1 MNVLIEQAIIALNND
16 RRDKARRLLE
26 QAVRADRRSELGWL
40 LLSEVV
46 DSHEEQRTCLVRA
59 LAVNRNNVLA
69 QQRFKAL
76 VTEGGEATWATPYFS
91 QSGGRTLPFA
101 DHQALG
107 SGRLGG
113 ATRVVPIALSYV
125 FALVVAE
132 MLTTLFTPYVV
143 GLTLYAVMLMAMFI
157 HAALLWN
164 RPLHRFLLSLALLP
178 LLRLLSMSLPLQGM
192 PIIYWYLLISLPLF
206 VAAFASVKVLNLD
219 RNQLGLT
226 LHKPLVQLAVIFTG
240 LAFGYIEYRIMKPLP
255 LVTSLAWQEVW
266 LPALILLVCTG
277 FAEELIF
284 RGIMQ
289 PVIAE
294 TLGVWAV
301 LYTSFL
307 FAMLHMGYRSITD
320 VVFVFG
326 VGLVFG
332 VVREYTDSIVGISIA
347 HGVTNIMLF
356 MVMPLVVA

>member
-1 MNVLIEQAIIALNND
+1 MNILIKQAIIALNND
-16 RRDKARRLLE
+16 RKDRARRLLE

-59 LAVNRNNVLA
+59 LSVNRHNVLA

-76 VTEGGEATWATPYFS
+76 VAEGVALPSLQKDVRERQEVTTPAVPMALTYLFS
-91 QSGGRTLPFA
+91 
-101 DHQALG
+101 
-107 SGRLGG
+107 
-113 ATRVVPIALSYV
+113 
-125 FALVVAE
+125 LVVAE
-132 MLTTLFTPYVV
+132 VLTTLFAPYVV
-143 GLTLYAVMLMAMFI
+143 GLILYAVILMAMFV
-157 HAALLWN
+157 HAALLWDH
-164 RPLHRFLLSLALLP
+164 PTHRFLLSLALLP

-192 PIIYWYLLISLPLF
+192 PVIYWYLLISLPLF
-206 VAAFASVKVLNLD
+206 VAAFSSVRVLDLD
-219 RNQLGLT
+219 RHQLGLT
-226 LHKPLVQLAVIFTG
+226 LRKPLVQFAVIFTG
-240 LAFGYIEYRIMKPLP
+240 LAFGYIEYRIMKPPP
-255 LVTSLAWQEVW
+255 LVPSLAWQEVW
-266 LPALILLVCTG
+266 LPALILLICTG

-289 PVIAE
+289 SVISE
-294 TLGVWAV
+294 TLGTWAV

-307 FAMLHMGYRSITD
+307 FAMLHMGYRSVAD

-356 MVMPLVVA
+356 MVMPLVVM

>member
-16 RRDKARRLLE
+16 RKDKARRLLE

-59 LAVNRNNVLA
+59 LSVNRHNVLA

-76 VTEGGEATWATPYFS
+76 VTEGGDASLSTPYS
-91 QSGGRTLPFA
+91 SWESRQSTSLSVERREIVTDVL
-101 DHQALG
+101 
-107 SGRLGG
+107 
-113 ATRVVPIALSYV
+113 PIALSYL
-125 FALVVAE
+125 FSLVVAE
-132 MLTTLFTPYVV
+132 VLTTLFTPYVV
-143 GLTLYAVMLMAMFI
+143 GLILYAIILVAIFF

-164 RPLHRFLLSLALLP
+164 RPTHRFLLSLALLP
-178 LLRLLSMSLPLQGM
+178 LLRLLSMSLPLQGI

-206 VAAFASVKVLNLD
+206 VAAFASIKVLNLD
-219 RNQLGLT
+219 KGQVGLT
-226 LHKPLVQLAVIFTG
+226 LNRPLIQFAATFTG

-255 LVTSLAWQEVW
+255 LVPALTWQEVW

-294 TLGVWAV
+294 TLGAWAV
-301 LYTSFL
+301 LYTAFL
-307 FAMLHMGYRSITD
+307 FAMLHMGYRSIAD

-356 MVMPLVVA
+356 MVMPLVMA

>member
-1 MNVLIEQAIIALNND
+1 MNALIEQAIIALNND
-16 RRDKARRLLE
+16 RKDKARHLLE

-76 VTEGGEATWATPYFS
+76 VTEGGDATWATPYFS
-91 QSGGRTLPFA
+91 QGRALPWLSTQRA
-101 DHQALG
+101 DYQAR
-107 SGRLGG
+107 RLGT
-113 ATRVVPIALSYV
+113 TRVVPIALSYV
-125 FALVVAE
+125 FSLVVAE

-164 RPLHRFLLSLALLP
+164 RPIHRFLLSLALLP

-226 LHKPLVQLAVIFTG
+226 LRKPLVQLAVIFTG

-294 TLGVWAV
+294 TLGAWAV

-356 MVMPLVVA
+356 MVMPLVMV